1 MIKSIALLFVLSFWL
16 LALPAEALAATLSLS
31 PSSGTFNK
39 GCPVSLDVIV
49 DTQGSQT
56 DGTDA
61 ILMYDATRFTAQSIT
76 PGNIYPDFPGNN
88 INEASGK
95 ITISGL
101 ASVSTPF
108 TGKGTLAKINLT
120 VKSEAPTGSTKIQFD
135 FDPNDKGKTT
145 DSNIVERT
153 TVVDVLNAV
162 TDGNYIIGTG
172 ACGSQ
177 PVATMAPIPAGG
189 VATPAGQP
197 KNLDQLV
204 DETGKGPGSPQL
216 TYTIAIVGVVL
227 TVLGILG
234 LALL

>member
-31 PSSGTFNK
+31 PSSGTLNR

-49 DTQGSQT
+49 DTQGAQT

-61 ILMYDATRFTAQSIT
+61 ILVYDATRFTASSIT
-76 PGNIYPDFPGNN
+76 PGTIYPDFPGNN
-88 INEASGK
+88 INETSGK

-108 TGKGTLAKINLT
+108 TGKGALAKINLT
-120 VKSEAPTGSTKIQFD
+120 VKDEAPTGSTKIQFD

-153 TVVDVLNAV
+153 TVADVLNAV

-177 PVATMAPIPAGG
+177 PVATTAPKPIGG
-189 VATPAGQP
+189 EGTPSGQP
-197 KNLDQLV
+197 KTIDDLV
-204 DETGKGPGSPQL
+204 DKDGKGPGTPQL
-216 TYTIAIVGVVL
+216 TYTIAIIGSVL